1 MECKAKKWSIKPSI
15 SFCCLAARN
24 FTLIT
29 SPIIFFGA
37 RKIVLRDSKSDA
49 WEIESFTE
57 DEWAWSCRLGLSGHF
72 MREFDVNYIVQQEKL
87 FEFEFLAKFLQ
98 NFVFYKFKLKN
109 KSN

>member
-1 MECKAKKWSIKPSI
+1 
-15 SFCCLAARN
+15 
-24 FTLIT
+24 
-29 SPIIFFGA
+29 
-37 RKIVLRDSKSDA
+37 
-49 WEIESFTE
+49 
-57 DEWAWSCRLGLSGHF
+57 